1 MQCEK
6 ISMEEVESHITQ
18 ALYQVVS
25 EQTRASDTNISIRQ
39 KVGEEEEK
47 EIEAL
52 KNDSLPAWLSTVN
65 KYVDPVLT
73 VTIILMGIACVV
85 VAFTP
90 LSALIGVFGL
100 LGGVAMIASGGL
112 KITTGVFQARAANDN
127 GIIKKKTAL
136 QGYVETRTDNIN
148 TKTKN
153 AYKALSSLTKAFN
166 KLIATFGDTV
176 MKVIK

>member
-25 EQTRASDTNISIRQ
+25 EQTRASDTNIRIRQ
-39 KVGEEEEK
+39 RVGEEEEK
-47 EIEAL
+47 KIEAL
-52 KNDSLPAWLSTVN
+52 KNDSTPNWLSSANSYIGYIAPIVAG
-65 KYVDPVLT
+65 VM
-73 VTIILMGIACVV
+73 MGLCIFSMAIG
-85 VAFTP
+85 ASYLIP
-90 LSALIGVFGL
+90 LFGL
-100 LGGVAMIASGGL
+100 VGGIAMIAQGGFS
-112 KITTGVFQARAANDN
+112 TAEGVFQGRAANDN
-127 GIIKKKTAL
+127 GLIKQKTAL
-136 QGYVETRTDNIN
+136 EGYVETRNDNIN

-153 AYKALSSLTKAFN
+153 AYKALSSLTRAFN